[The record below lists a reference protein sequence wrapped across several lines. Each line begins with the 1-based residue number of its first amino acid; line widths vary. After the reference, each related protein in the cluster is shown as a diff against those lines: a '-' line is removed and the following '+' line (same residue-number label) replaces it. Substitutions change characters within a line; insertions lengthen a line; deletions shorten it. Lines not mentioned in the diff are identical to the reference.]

1 MAYRLYVKGH
11 QVLFSTLLYRIST
24 NNVHSLSFNFE
35 GQKIN
40 LSCAL
45 IDGCCLISE
54 SFFFNLHPLY
64 NVRTLPTYT
73 MQFHSL
79 EVLNGR
85 YLTEAHA
92 VIYS

>member
-1 MAYRLYVKGH
+1 MFTHFLLTFKVK
-11 QVLFSTLLYRIST
+11 S
-24 NNVHSLSFNFE
+24 
-35 GQKIN
+35 
-40 LSCAL
+40 AL

-54 SFFFNLHPLY
+54 SFFFYLHPLY

-79 EVLNGR
+79 EVLNGQ